1 MNWKEIIKAET
12 LQSVAKDMEKLF
24 RATDWRTVMRSEL
37 VNLDERIEG
46 MSKEEIE
53 DLRRFNAGLNTPQ
66 RQEYTGMVDKLLEL
80 KGKDIVKE
88 DRSNNNIWVEYTFNG
103 ETKTIGPFKFP
114 ELSKHLDSVPTQS
127 TKITIIEKQFTK
139 DGKYLGTKIMEQPSP
154 HRRRF

>member
-53 DLRRFNAGLNTPQ
+53 DLMLASTLR
-66 RQEYTGMVDKLLEL
+66 
-80 KGKDIVKE
+80 KGK
-88 DRSNNNIWVEYTFNG
+88 NIQVWLIN
-103 ETKTIGPFKFP
+103 
-114 ELSKHLDSVPTQS
+114 
-127 TKITIIEKQFTK
+127 
-139 DGKYLGTKIMEQPSP
+139 YLN
-154 HRRRF
+154 